1 MEFDEKER
9 REFDLRYN
17 LLVNIQYA
25 ISLYQSFLLTMFQQ
39 ENKQK
44 TIDDYILLSN
54 LQSKLTSY
62 ETSSLRQIYHD
73 ISIRLETKLNEG

>member
-39 ENKQK
+39 EIHTHFTRITVIMSWFN
-44 TIDDYILLSN
+44 TCPV
-54 LQSKLTSY
+54 
-62 ETSSLRQIYHD
+62 
-73 ISIRLETKLNEG
+73 

>member
-25 ISLYQSFLLTMFQQ
+25 ISLYQSFLLTM
-39 ENKQK
+39 
-44 TIDDYILLSN
+44 
-54 LQSKLTSY
+54 
-62 ETSSLRQIYHD
+62 
-73 ISIRLETKLNEG
+73 